1 MHIIV
6 SKEANGTRHM
16 SPEMDLQTFHR
27 TVKKNELEVLEFAY
41 IETQDIWLAFI

>member
-6 SKEANGTRHM
+6 SKEADGTRRM

-27 TVKKNELEVLEFAY
+27 TVVKNKLDVIEFAY
-41 IETQDIWLAFI
+41 IKTQDIWLAFI